1 MSSSVATVS
10 AWLGCP
16 ALVPAFLCGRGELLL
31 YLAPSILL
39 ALVIRFLSARHP
51 VFFLFTLAGTI
62 CHELAHFCVGLLTAA
77 RPASFSILP
86 RRVGPGWELG
96 SVMLTRVRW
105 YNAAPAALAPIL
117 ILSLPFLVAVWRTR
131 PGWHFELLDL
141 LLAFAVAPQF
151 LACWPSAIDWK
162 IAARS
167 WPYLAIGALLWWLLD
182 RFQPGLL
189 HFFAIRTQALMSA

>member
-1 MSSSVATVS
+1 MSTLLNCA
-10 AWLGCP
+10 ALGP
-16 ALVPAFLCGRGELLL
+16 VCGYADVLM
-31 YLAPSILL
+31 YLAPSVLL

-51 VFFLFTLAGTI
+51 FFFLFTLAGTI

-77 RPASFSILP
+77 RPASFSIFP
-86 RRVGPGWELG
+86 RRVGHGWELG

-105 YNAAPAALAPIL
+105 YNAAPAALAPFL
-117 ILSLPFLVAVWRTR
+117 ILSLPFLVAAWRTP
-131 PGWHFELLDL
+131 PGWHFESLDL

-167 WPYLAIGALLWWLLD
+167 WPYLAIAALLWWLQAALH
-182 RFQPGLL
+182 PGLM
-189 HFFAIRTQALMSA
+189 HFLAAKARTLIFA